1 MIPEETHIV
10 EASKLFK
17 EILVSGAAGTY
28 YFIYGELYAPKGEN
42 THGLIVWHGQKHTV
56 ATFGPGIVDD
66 PTCFAINMVDRA
78 ISSSQRKA
86 NWAWILNNSEQVR
99 ETLGR
104 VHTVLSGD
112 IADNGLDTKYTYCL
126 KMMNQIRCKLP
137 FPDCHM
143 LSDWEG
149 KGE

>member
-1 MIPEETHIV
+1 MIPEANHIV

-17 EILVSGAAGTY
+17 EILGSGVAGGY
-28 YFIYGELYAPKGEN
+28 YYIYGEIAQPKGEN
-42 THGLIVWHGQKHTV
+42 THGLVAWCGEKHIVSTFPVEAVSNPVEFTV
-56 ATFGPGIVDD
+56 NTVNRLIAKDQ
-66 PTCFAINMVDRA
+66 
-78 ISSSQRKA
+78 SKA
-86 NWAWILNNSEQVR
+86 NWAWILDNSEQVR
-99 ETLGR
+99 ETLSR

-112 IADNGLDTKYTYCL
+112 IADNELDTKYTYCL

-149 KGE
+149 KGK